1 MVSTRT
7 RPGSPDF
14 QALTRWARDTVTFV
28 QVARAAVLAGKTLTL
43 EDLEPT
49 TVWLAHDLADRVGH
63 MATGTFLDVWWHPQ
77 SGLASSALRAV
88 LGRADPDAQLLGDAV
103 LRLRAP
109 RISGSGLQYDVEV
122 LNGALAGRAGACVLF
137 LGPGDKDRT
146 SNDGDPRASPVGP
159 TPDTRGSLA
168 RCNGAPY
175 LGEGVTSS
183 GRT

>member
-14 QALTRWARDTVTFV
+14 LALTRSARDTVTFV

-49 TVWLAHDLADRVGH
+49 TVWLAHDQADRVGH
-63 MATGTFLDVWWHPQ
+63 MATGTFLDVWWHPE
-77 SGLASSALRAV
+77 SGLASGALRAV
-88 LGRADPDAQLLGDAV
+88 LGRADPDAQLLGDPV
-103 LRLRAP
+103 LRVRSP

-137 LGPGDKDRT
+137 LGPGDMDRT
-146 SNDGDPRASPVGP
+146 STAIDATVHSDGTHPR
-159 TPDTRGSLA
+159 L
-168 RCNGAPY
+168 
-175 LGEGVTSS
+175 
-183 GRT
+183 